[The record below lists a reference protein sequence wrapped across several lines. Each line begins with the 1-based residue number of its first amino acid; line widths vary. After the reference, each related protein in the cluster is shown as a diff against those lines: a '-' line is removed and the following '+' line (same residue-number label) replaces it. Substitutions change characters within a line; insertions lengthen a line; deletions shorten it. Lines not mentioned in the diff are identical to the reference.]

1 MKATG
6 EEAWQAYRRAMLKE
20 TEQFIEWGL
29 RHPELVN
36 WIPAKPVGAGG
47 FPRQVCE
54 WFYRTVFS
62 GSGESEGWRQRL
74 RRAVSRR

>member
-1 MKATG
+1 
-6 EEAWQAYRRAMLKE
+6 MLAE
-20 TEQFIEWGL
+20 TERFIEWGL

-47 FPRQVCE
+47 FPVAVAQ

-62 GSGESEGWRQRL
+62 GNGD
-74 RRAVSRR
+74 SRRDTWRRMLRLGFRRH